1 MVDRSTPSRDVL
13 LRILDRA
20 RWAPSG
26 DNTQPWRFQIIAD
39 DYVIVHGHDTRDEI
53 LYDFDG
59 HASHMAHGALLETLR
74 IAASAEGLAAS
85 WEIESDK
92 EQRKIKY
99 NVCLAPATTGIADP
113 LALFIEQRCVQRRP
127 MRLQS
132 LTETQRSALLAAAG
146 EDFEV
151 RLFESFSERR
161 KIAKLLWD
169 NAYIRLTCPE
179 AYPVHASIIEWN
191 ARFSKDRI
199 PEQAVGVDPITAKLM
214 RWVMG
219 SWGRV
224 EFFNRYLMGTI
235 APRVQLDYL
244 PAICCSA
251 HALIVSKRDLNT
263 LGDWVGLGQ
272 AMQRFWLAASSQGLY
287 LQPEMTPLIF
297 GWYVGSGRSF
307 SEKKEIRQLAARLA
321 QDLTGNVSA
330 GNVTNYGFFCRVGVS
345 AVPTSRS
352 IRIDLDELM
361 WPVKEKNFL

>member
-1 MVDRSTPSRDVL
+1 MVDRSTPTRDVL

-74 IAASAEGLAAS
+74 VAASAEGLAAS
-85 WEIESDK
+85 WEIDSDD

-99 NVCLAPATTGIADP
+99 HVRLVSQSTSAVDP
-113 LALFIEQRCVQRRP
+113 LAPFIEQRCVQRRP

-132 LTETQRSALLAAAG
+132 LTETQRSALLAAPG

-199 PEQAVGVDPITAKLM
+199 PEEAVGVDPITAKLM

-219 SWGRV
+219 SWERV

-251 HALIVSKRDLNT
+251 HALIVSRRGLNT
-263 LGDWVGLGQ
+263 LNDWVALGQ
-272 AMQRFWLAASSQGLY
+272 AMQRFWLEASRQGLY

-297 GWYVGSGRSF
+297 GWYSSSARKFSANVKVESLSATLTLDLMRVVGSRDV
-307 SEKKEIRQLAARLA
+307 KKL
-321 QDLTGNVSA
+321 
-330 GNVTNYGFFCRVGVS
+330 GFFCRLGVS
-345 AVPTSRS
+345 EAPVSRS
-352 IRIDLDELM
+352 IRHDLTGL
-361 WPVKEKNFL
+361 LISL

>member
-1 MVDRSTPSRDVL
+1 MVDRSTPNRDVL

-39 DYVIVHGHDTRDEI
+39 NYVIVHGHDTRDEI

-85 WEIESDK
+85 WEIDSDE

-99 NVCLAPATTGIADP
+99 HVRLVSQPTSAVDP
-113 LALFIEQRCVQRRP
+113 LAPFIEQRCVQRRP

-132 LTETQRSALLAAAG
+132 LTETQRGALLAAPG
-146 EDFEV
+146 DGFEV

-199 PEQAVGVDPITAKLM
+199 PEEAVGVDPITAKLM

-235 APRVQLDYL
+235 APRIQLDYL

-251 HALIVSKRDLNT
+251 HALIVSKRGLNT
-263 LGDWVGLGQ
+263 LNDWVALGQ
-272 AMQRFWLAASSQGLY
+272 TMQRFWLEASRQGLY

-297 GWYVGSGRSF
+297 AWYAAFGRKLSADVAVVQRANALARDLL
-307 SEKKEIRQLAARLA
+307 EIAGDNDLVRL
-321 QDLTGNVSA
+321 
-330 GNVTNYGFFCRVGVS
+330 GFFCRVGVS
-345 AVPTSRS
+345 PKPLSRS
-352 IRIDLDELM
+352 IRLELCDLILR
-361 WPVKEKNFL
+361 

>member
-13 LRILDRA
+13 LRVLDRA

-39 DYVIVHGHDTRDEI
+39 DYVVVHGHDTRDEI

-74 IAASAEGLAAS
+74 IAASAEGLAVG
-85 WEIESDK
+85 WEIEPDK
-92 EQRKIKY
+92 EQRRIKY
-99 NVCLAPATTGIADP
+99 HVRLVPVTTGIADP
-113 LALFIEQRCVQRRP
+113 LAPFIEQRCVQRRP

-132 LTETQRSALLAAAG
+132 LTDTQRSALIAAAG

-161 KIAKLLWD
+161 KIAKLLWN

-214 RWVMG
+214 RWVLG

-224 EFFNRYLMGTI
+224 EFFNRFLMGTI

-251 HALIVSKRDLNT
+251 HALIVSKRGLNS
-263 LGDWVGLGQ
+263 LSDWVELGQ
-272 AMQRFWLAASSQGLY
+272 AMQRFWLEASRQGLY

-297 GWYVGSGRSF
+297 GWYRAFGRKFSADFAVDRRAKALAGDLLEVAGGS
-307 SEKKEIRQLAARLA
+307 
-321 QDLTGNVSA
+321 DLVRC
-330 GNVTNYGFFCRVGVS
+330 GFFCRLGVS
-345 AVPTSRS
+345 PKPLSRS
-352 IRIDLDELM
+352 IRRELCDLILQ
-361 WPVKEKNFL
+361 